1 VSPLDDV
8 AANRPADIL
17 GDIHMRITY
26 RIFSFAICAL
36 VALQAATHAWGSAGL
51 DVYIAEGGVVDGS
64 AIEGPPPFPEVVGF
78 MIHGMNGMFVIP
90 TLALLLFVF
99 SFFVKAPRAVAFA
112 GGVLALVVLQV
123 TLGLFGHSIPLL
135 GFLHGINA
143 LLLFTTALLA
153 GLNVSKRRV
162 EAAAAAASA
171 PTAAG
176 VSA

>member
-1 VSPLDDV
+1 
-8 AANRPADIL
+8 
-17 GDIHMRITY
+17 MRITY

-36 VALQAATHAWGSAGL
+36 VALQAASHAWGSAGL

-64 AIEGPPPFPEVVGF
+64 ALEGPPPFPEVVGF

-90 TLALLLFVF
+90 TLAILLLIF
-99 SFFVKAPRAVAFA
+99 SFFVKVPHAVAFA
-112 GGVLALVVLQV
+112 GGVLALVVVQI

-153 GLNVSKRRV
+153 GLNASKRRV
-162 EAAAAAASA
+162 VGANPSESVPV